1 MEFSPILGNTVITLT
16 IILTFLVAESV
27 QQSKSRIK
35 EFSLGDEKLCSPTT
49 KRKVKFESLVVTQ
62 GRTNEHSLD
71 WRMPDICKFEFQSY
85 YYKGGVV
92 AVIQKLDLRKNDSSG
107 ECIDY
112 IQFHSRRGLKSD
124 KYCGVIDAK
133 IIMDNSNLKDQVPLF
148 YPMSYNNAFVD
159 IDGELDVVIYIA
171 KQHLQPNEKTEIEI
185 VFTSYLNCKLAFQSK
200 WGTFVPCYSYNQSII
215 KGLDMCLN
223 SEYFEDGYINCPHF
237 GCPDEGGCLF
247 INTREKESKV
257 SVGSR
262 VIIGSISTLA
272 VLFGVFILVIWA
284 FKKHKL
290 FCWAQEFAHPT
301 LGSQHLN
308 VSFYL

>member
-1 MEFSPILGNTVITLT
+1 MFPV
-16 IILTFLVAESV
+16 
-27 QQSKSRIK
+27 
-35 EFSLGDEKLCSPTT
+35 SLGDEKLCSPTT

-62 GRTNEHSLD
+62 GRTNDHSLD

-185 VFTSYLNCKLAFQSK
+185 VFTSYLSK
-200 WGTFVPCYSYNQSII
+200 CI
-215 KGLDMCLN
+215 CHR
-223 SEYFEDGYINCPHF
+223 SEC
-237 GCPDEGGCLF
+237 
-247 INTREKESKV
+247 
-257 SVGSR
+257 
-262 VIIGSISTLA
+262 VI
-272 VLFGVFILVIWA
+272 
-284 FKKHKL
+284 
-290 FCWAQEFAHPT
+290 
-301 LGSQHLN
+301 
-308 VSFYL
+308 